1 MAVRTDDS
9 TPGRKLAWAIL
20 IGLVLAIPLFS
31 VWLLVYDRQSQSR
44 AASESITAGWG
55 GRQQLA
61 GPQIVIPYRAPNRN
75 WWPLPRAQARSRA
88 PARFA
93 RNCRSRR
100 SGW

>member
-1 MAVRTDDS
+1 MALHTDDS

-55 GRQQLA
+55 GRQSLSGPLIVLPYQRTEPQLVA
-61 GPQIVIPYRAPNRN
+61 TPSGQGTVQGTRTIRQELSIAP
-75 WWPLPRAQARSRA
+75 
-88 PARFA
+88 
-93 RNCRSRR
+93 
-100 SGW
+100 